1 MFSVVH
7 RRERSVLCLAS
18 KTRLVR
24 LRFDP
29 RYVDCGKC
37 TTCTN
42 PVIEHLPEGDAHTHY
57 VNTCQPLWAP
67 CNLPIEEFLEN
78 PGCWTMGESNKC
90 GLCEFYV
97 MFHHPVEGNE
107 SGEVSK
113 TSCQPQEEQEQQ
125 AVTPSLPF
133 GFRGNPLSP
142 LLMPESSA
150 SNKKFGSMLQKAVNK
165 PPVAAP
171 SRRKRPAAAKSNDAG
186 ALLEAVQ
193 KMIACKGLPATANET
208 STASSLTPVAH
219 TSFSELSSAV
229 VQSQVHRPMQITRAP
244 LTKLKRHLIDYMALY
259 LDPYLKFNDRFISL
273 RTTLQ
278 RKPQGF
284 YQMLKHRV
292 HPGTSAFVR
301 RPATG
306 H

>member
-18 KTRLVR
+18 RARLVR

-67 CNLPIEEFLEN
+67 CSLPIEEFLEN

-107 SGEVSK
+107 SGEVSN
-113 TSCQPQEEQEQQ
+113 TSCQPQQEQEQQ

-171 SRRKRPAAAKSNDAG
+171 PRRKRPAAAKSNDAG

-208 STASSLTPVAH
+208 STASSLAH
-219 TSFSELSSAV
+219 PPRPTATFSIPPSARINSGSPYEMNPEEL
-229 VQSQVHRPMQITRAP
+229 TRAF
-244 LTKLKRHLIDYMALY
+244 KI
-259 LDPYLKFNDRFISL
+259 
-273 RTTLQ
+273 TTAVLFGQ
-278 RKPQGF
+278 HFRAMSSWLNPSTT
-284 YQMLKHRV
+284 
-292 HPGTSAFVR
+292 P
-301 RPATG
+301 
-306 H
+306 